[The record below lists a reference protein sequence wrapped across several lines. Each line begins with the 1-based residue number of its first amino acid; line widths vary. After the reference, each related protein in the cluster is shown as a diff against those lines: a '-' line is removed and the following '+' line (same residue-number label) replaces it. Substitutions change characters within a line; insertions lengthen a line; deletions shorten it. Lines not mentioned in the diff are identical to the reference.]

1 MPKFRTKN
9 FLSWY
14 FWAGMLKKTIVIFEI
29 TTLEFVKKTHERHL
43 SHDQRHIDN
52 ISLFEDKEV
61 IFDGKRVANT
71 FKKNFVEVLANIL
84 FQQSSN

>member
-1 MPKFRTKN
+1 MV
-9 FLSWY
+9 FLGWDV
-14 FWAGMLKKTIVIFEI
+14 KKTIAIFEI
-29 TTLEFVKKTHERHL
+29 TTLEFIKKTHKRHL

-61 IFDGKRVANT
+61 ILDGKKVANT
-71 FKKNFVEVLANIL
+71 FKKDFVEVLANVL

>member
-1 MPKFRTKN
+1 MVF
-9 FLSWY
+9 F
-14 FWAGMLKKTIVIFEI
+14 FWIVKKTIVIFEI

-43 SHDQRHIDN
+43 SHDQRQIDN